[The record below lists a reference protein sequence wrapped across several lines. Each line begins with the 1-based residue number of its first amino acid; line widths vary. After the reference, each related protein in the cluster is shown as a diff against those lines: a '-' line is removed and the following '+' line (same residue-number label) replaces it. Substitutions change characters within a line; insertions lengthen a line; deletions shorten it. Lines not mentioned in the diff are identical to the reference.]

1 MNDRAKLHE
10 SKHILLKLLEGFNK
24 VKQVVLFTMCLSSL
38 AHTLHV
44 SGSLRGLLPPEQ
56 WKVVVATPH
65 TKMLCCK
72 VRCLCIH
79 KYCEAFEN
87 VGRTE
92 LSGSLWDSVK
102 LFKKLWGKILLFIK
116 EIFTFFFLLLP
127 SKACSFPALCSA
139 ARSSTHLQHHK
150 NVILIFN
157 LQFCYDLHLS
167 TEVLTVVL
175 MLDIYCISSN

>member
-1 MNDRAKLHE
+1 MNDCAKLHE
-10 SKHILLKLLEGFNK
+10 SKHILLKLLESFNK
-24 VKQVVLFTMCLSSL
+24 VMQVVLFTMCLSSL

-44 SGSLRGLLPPEQ
+44 SGSLTGLLPPEQ
-56 WKVVVATPH
+56 WKVVVATLH
-65 TKMLCCK
+65 TKMLYCK

-102 LFKKLWGKILLFIK
+102 LFKNLWGKILLFIK

-127 SKACSFPALCSA
+127 SEACSFPALCSA
-139 ARSSTHLQHHK
+139 ALSSTRFQHHK

-157 LQFCYDLHLS
+157 L
-167 TEVLTVVL
+167 
-175 MLDIYCISSN
+175 